1 MAVLVSVSLASA
13 VDLAVVPVLVT
24 ALDAVSNNLSASL
37 ASAATPSAS
46 ILLATP
52 CRGMPIFSILAYLAR
67 DAVSVVAGTGA
78 TGVSLV
84 ALPSALA
91 ATGVLLLP
99 RLFIISSR
107 KFVGGMALPVVEGG
121 AATSAS
127 SLLMLPVIALA
138 AASLP
143 LLLESVLL
151 VRRLIISS
159 RKFVGGMAL
168 PVVEGGAATSASSLL
183 MLPVIALAAA
193 SLPLLLES
201 VLLVRRLIISSRK
214 FTGGIGGREA
224 SEAPCLLTFSSVV
237 REAVCL
243 TDTGSASGETV
254 HLSAKVTGDELF
266 SCTRSPARS
275 IPGMLI
281 GLLIRGVQDPRRAV
295 SRSTAPIKPPI
306 PNPSG
311 TVDATS
317 FSLRLPSLTS

>member
-1 MAVLVSVSLASA
+1 MSVSLASA
-13 VDLAVVPVLVT
+13 VDLAVVHVLVT
-24 ALDAVSNNLSASL
+24 ALDAVPNNLSASL

-52 CRGMPIFSILAYLAR
+52 CRGMPILSILAYLAR

-84 ALPSALA
+84 ALPSVLA
-91 ATGVLLLP
+91 AIGVLLLP
-99 RLFIISSR
+99 LLFIISSR
-107 KFVGGMALPVVEGG
+107 KFA
-121 AATSAS
+121 
-127 SLLMLPVIALA
+127 
-138 AASLP
+138 
-143 LLLESVLL
+143 
-151 VRRLIISS
+151 
-159 RKFVGGMAL
+159 GGMAL

-254 HLSAKVTGDELF
+254 HVFAKVTGDELF

-317 FSLRLPSLTS
+317 FSLRLPSLTSSISSWSSSTI